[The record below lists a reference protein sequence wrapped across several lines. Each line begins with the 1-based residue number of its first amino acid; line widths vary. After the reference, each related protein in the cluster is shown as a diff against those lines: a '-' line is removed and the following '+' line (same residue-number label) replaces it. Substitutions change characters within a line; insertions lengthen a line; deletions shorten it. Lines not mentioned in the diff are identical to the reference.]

1 MTSKPFKSDK
11 ELINFAR
18 LFFRDRVRSFRKD
31 VAICL
36 TADANRDHAEF
47 PALITCI
54 GFLDLL
60 SGLYAGRLEG
70 HSLDEL
76 KSYAAKF
83 MDARNYDPVHMRVLY
98 LVFRHKLAHLSF
110 PYLVFDTAT
119 RKDFVGQK
127 HRRIT
132 WTVYAGKR
140 STPIELEDFATPI
153 FFKKSVRPWPVSYNC
168 RVVISVRTFQI
179 DIVKSIYG
187 PTGYLHHLQ
196 SDLTARENFAK
207 CMKVYFRRSK
217 CSSSSSALS
226 WFGSCEALSSS
237 AGLIDLILPAS

>member
-1 MTSKPFKSDK
+1 MTIKPFKSER
-11 ELINFAR
+11 ELITFAR
-18 LFFRDRVRSFRKD
+18 SFFHDHIGSFRKD
-31 VAICL
+31 IAICL
-36 TADANRDHAEF
+36 TANAKRDHAYF

-70 HSLDEL
+70 HSLSEL

-83 MDARNYDPVHMRVLY
+83 MNIKKYDPQLIEIMY

-119 RKDFVGQK
+119 RKELAKHK

-132 WTVYAGKR
+132 WTVHASKR
-140 STPIELEDFATPI
+140 PTAIELIDFATPT
-153 FFKKSVRPWPVSYNC
+153 FFKKSLRPWPVHYDC

-187 PTGYLHHLQ
+187 PAGYLRCLQ
-196 SDLTARENFAK
+196 SGPIAREHFAK
-207 CMKVYFRRSK
+207 CMKVLFPPTPP
-217 CSSSSSALS
+217 
-226 WFGSCEALSSS
+226 
-237 AGLIDLILPAS
+237 LPLADR